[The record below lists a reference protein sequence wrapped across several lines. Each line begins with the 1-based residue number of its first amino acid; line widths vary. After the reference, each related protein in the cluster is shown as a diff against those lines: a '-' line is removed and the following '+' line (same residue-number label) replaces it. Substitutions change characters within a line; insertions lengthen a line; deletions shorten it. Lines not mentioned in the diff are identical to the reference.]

1 MLRAIGA
8 FLVFLAS
15 AGMGCQESRKLSEHI
30 QALEEFL
37 QVIICL
43 KGEIRYGGSSL
54 PDAFR
59 ETAMHC
65 SEGYAAFLKA
75 VSEKMENRQ
84 VEYPGRIIQQCAK
97 KYLKEN
103 ALSKEEQERIAQL
116 GERLGYLDR
125 EMQLRQLS
133 LYEDEFERMIQ
144 KAKEAAPAKK
154 KLYHSLGV
162 FGGAMLAILFW

>member
-8 FLVFLAS
+8 FLVFIAS

-30 QALEEFL
+30 QALEDYL

-65 SEGYAAFLKA
+65 SEGYAVFLKA

-84 VEYPGRIIQQCAK
+84 EEDPGRIVHQCA
-97 KYLKEN
+97 
-103 ALSKEEQERIAQL
+103 LSAEEKERIAQL

-133 LYEDEFERMIQ
+133 LYESEFERMIQ
-144 KAKEAAPAKK
+144 KAKETAPAKK

>member
-30 QALEEFL
+30 QALEDYL

-54 PDAFR
+54 PDAFY
-59 ETAMHC
+59 EAAMHC
-65 SEGYAAFLKA
+65 SERYAVFLKT

-84 VEYPGRIIQQCAK
+84 EEDPGRIVRQCAME
-97 KYLKEN
+97 YLREN
-103 ALSKEEQERIAQL
+103 ALSAEEKERIAQL

-133 LYEDEFERMIQ
+133 LYESEFERMIQ
-144 KAKEAAPAKK
+144 KAKETAPAKK
-154 KLYHSLGV
+154 LLYHSLGV

>member
-1 MLRAIGA
+1 M
-8 FLVFLAS
+8 
-15 AGMGCQESRKLSEHI
+15 
-30 QALEEFL
+30 
-37 QVIICL
+37 IICL

-65 SEGYAAFLKA
+65 SEGYAVFLKA

-84 VEYPGRIIQQCAK
+84 EEDPGRIVRQCAME
-97 KYLKEN
+97 YLREN
-103 ALSKEEQERIAQL
+103 VLSAEEKERIAQL

-133 LYEDEFERMIQ
+133 LYESEFERMIQ
-144 KAKEAAPAKK
+144 KAKETAPAKK
-154 KLYHSLGV
+154 KVVRAYNRQVV
-162 FGGAMLAILFW
+162 FQAKTLQTDADIDDYVEKIRSQLKQLLRNCDEIKLN

>member
-1 MLRAIGA
+1 
-8 FLVFLAS
+8 
-15 AGMGCQESRKLSEHI
+15 
-30 QALEEFL
+30 
-37 QVIICL
+37 
-43 KGEIRYGGSSL
+43 
-54 PDAFR
+54 
-59 ETAMHC
+59 MHC

-84 VEYPGRIIQQCAK
+84 VEDPGRIIQQCAK

-103 ALSKEEQERIAQL
+103 ALSAEEQERIAQL

-162 FGGAMLAILFW
+162 LGGAMLAILFW

>member
-1 MLRAIGA
+1 MLRAAGA

-30 QALEEFL
+30 QALEDYL

-54 PDAFR
+54 PDAFC
-59 ETAMHC
+59 EAAMHC
-65 SEGYAAFLKA
+65 SERYAVFLKT

-84 VEYPGRIIQQCAK
+84 EEDPGRIVRQCVME
-97 KYLKEN
+97 YLREN
-103 ALSKEEQERIAQL
+103 ALSAEEKERIAQL

-133 LYEDEFERMIQ
+133 LYESEFERMIQ
-144 KAKEAAPAKK
+144 NAKEDAPAKK
-154 KLYHSLGV
+154 KMYHSLGIL
-162 FGGAMLAILFW
+162 GGAMIAILFW

>member
-30 QALEEFL
+30 QALEDYL

-54 PDAFR
+54 PDAFC
-59 ETAMHC
+59 EAAMHC
-65 SEGYAAFLKA
+65 SERYAVFLKT

-84 VEYPGRIIQQCAK
+84 EEDPGRIVRQCAME
-97 KYLKEN
+97 YLREN
-103 ALSKEEQERIAQL
+103 ALSAEEKERIAQL
-116 GERLGYLDR
+116 GERLGYL
-125 EMQLRQLS
+125 EGNCS
-133 LYEDEFERMIQ
+133 G
-144 KAKEAAPAKK
+144 KEKTVSQSGSFRRCNACDSV
-154 KLYHSLGV
+154 LV
-162 FGGAMLAILFW
+162 GG

>member
-30 QALEEFL
+30 QALEDYL

-54 PDAFR
+54 PDAFY
-59 ETAMHC
+59 EAAMHC
-65 SEGYAAFLKA
+65 SERYAVFLKT

-84 VEYPGRIIQQCAK
+84 EEDPGRIVRQCAME
-97 KYLKEN
+97 YLREN
-103 ALSKEEQERIAQL
+103 ALSAEEKER
-116 GERLGYLDR
+116 RLGYLDR

-133 LYEDEFERMIQ
+133 LYESEFERMIQ
-144 KAKEAAPAKK
+144 KAKETAPAKK

>member
-1 MLRAIGA
+1 MLRGIGA

-15 AGMGCQESRKLSEHI
+15 AGMGYQESRKLSEHI
-30 QALEEFL
+30 QALEDFL
-37 QVIICL
+37 QVIIYL

-59 ETAMHC
+59 EATGHC
-65 SEGYAAFLKA
+65 SERYADFLKA

-84 VEYPGRIIQQCAK
+84 EEDPGRIVRQCAK
-97 KYLKEN
+97 EYIKEN
-103 ALSKEEQERIAQL
+103 SLSVEEKERIAQL

-133 LYEDEFERMIQ
+133 LYESEFERMIQ
-144 KAKEAAPAKK
+144 QAKEAAPAKK

-162 FGGAMLAILFW
+162 FSGAMIAILFW